1 MIYINLSEQLLLN
14 RCSDGDTAAFQELYH
29 RYKEFVFN
37 IVCLRLASKED
48 ARDVTQDIF
57 ITLWTNREQL
67 RNLND
72 FKLYLYVFSRNQVV
86 SAYRKKNTQIKGEN
100 YLIGKIE
107 EMAHSAE
114 EYRFAR
120 ELTDHIDQ
128 LVVQLPETM
137 RSCYNLSKN
146 EGKKNGEIADILNI
160 SEKTV
165 RNNVSEALKR
175 LRLNLRNSHPELL
188 ILTIVLSFKAIFSVI
203 LTTILK
209 R

>member
-1 MIYINLSEQLLLN
+1 MIYINLSEQLLLTQ
-14 RCSDGDTAAFQELYH
+14 CCEGDTAAFQELYS

-37 IVCLRLASKED
+37 VVYARLTSKED

-57 ITLWTNREQL
+57 IMLWTERKQL
-67 RNLND
+67 GNIND
-72 FKLYLYVFSRNQVV
+72 FKLYLYVISRNQVV
-86 SAYRKKNTQIKGEN
+86 SAYRKKNTRIKGEN

-107 EMAHSAE
+107 QMTHSAE
-114 EYRFAR
+114 EHRLAR
-120 ELTDHIDQ
+120 ELTDKIDQ

-146 EGKKNGEIADILNI
+146 EGKKNGEIANILNI

-175 LRLNLRNSHPELL
+175 LRLNLRNNHPELL
-188 ILTIVLSFKAIFSVI
+188 ILIATLSLLFVF
-203 LTTILK
+203 L
-209 R
+209 RF